1 MITAVV
7 ATIAAGLLILRMTF
21 PSDKGEQEQE
31 FIFDYQMVPVM
42 DPDGKTGFY
51 MGKYPVT
58 QVQWKAILGDSILG
72 NRSHFKGDN
81 LPVESVSWDD
91 AQVFLRRLNLAT
103 GKNYR
108 LPTEAE
114 WEYAARGGN
123 KSQGFIYA
131 GSNRLGSVAWHRGN
145 YDRRPGPINAVG
157 LKKPNELG
165 LYDMS
170 GNVAEWTS
178 TEKNGAYV
186 ICGSSSFCSRERSA
200 LLSKGEAWYASARR
214 NTFGFRLAH
223 DKQ

>member
-58 QVQWKAILGDSILG
+58 QAQWKAILGDSILG

-131 GSNRLGSVAWHRGN
+131 GSDKLKEVAWHNENSGN
-145 YDRRPGPINAVG
+145 KTHPVG
-157 LKKPNELG
+157 QKKPNELG
-165 LYDMS
+165 LYDMY
-170 GNVAEWTS
+170 GNVYEWTTKKS
-178 TEKNGAYV
+178 GEGRLKGCSWETEARYFKSKN
-186 ICGSSSFCSRERSA
+186 SSYKEYGRIWTCKNDDG
-200 LLSKGEAWYASARR
+200 L
-214 NTFGFRLAH
+214 RLIH
-223 DKQ
+223 PLV